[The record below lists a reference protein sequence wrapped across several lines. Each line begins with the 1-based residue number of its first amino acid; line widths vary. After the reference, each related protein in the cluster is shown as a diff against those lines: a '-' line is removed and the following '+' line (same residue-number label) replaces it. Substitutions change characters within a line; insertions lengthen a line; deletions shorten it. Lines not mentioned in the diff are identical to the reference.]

1 MRVYGDL
8 GSGNCLKVKY
18 TADRLGLPYEWIP
31 VDLMKGETRTRS
43 FLAKNPFGQV
53 PVVEFEPGRCLAQ
66 SNAIIRSLARDSA
79 LLPGDPFL
87 QAKVDELLFWEQ
99 YSHEPYVA
107 VARFQMVYLKKK
119 ISEREPKIVE
129 KGEAA
134 LDVMEQLLS
143 GRTYLVGESLTV
155 ADIALLAYTRLAH
168 EGGFRLSHRPAIR
181 KWIAQCERDLSISD
195 IQPSEIIAA
204 AGGSRHGHEPWAR

>member
-18 TADRLGLPYEWIP
+18 AADHLGLPYEWIP
-31 VDLMKGETRTRS
+31 VDPAAGGTRTKS

-53 PVVEFEPGRCLAQ
+53 PLVEFDDGRRLAQ
-66 SNAIIRSLARDSA
+66 SNAIIRYLARDSA
-79 LLPGDPFL
+79 LLPEDDFA

-99 YSHEPYVA
+99 YSHEPCVA

-119 ISEREPKIVE
+119 VSEREPKIVE
-129 KGEAA
+129 KGEQA
-134 LDVMEQLLS
+134 LDTMEQMLS
-143 GRTYLVGESLTV
+143 GRTYFVGGELSV
-155 ADIALLAYTRLAH
+155 ADIALLPYTRLAP

-181 KWIAQCERDLSISD
+181 KWIAQCERDLNISD
-195 IQPSEIIAA
+195 EHSNERSTA
-204 AGGSRHGHEPWAR
+204 AGGARHG